1 MTLPEGGGEGA
12 KVEPRCQRGQAGDV
26 IVVSEVGIGDSEN
39 GEGGAVREGHGELRG
54 EGEEGSELGE
64 LRYGG
69 EEGGEVINGW
79 RKRFREGDTNEKR
92 KKMWDNEKSENKNNI
107 FLLLLDTRQK
117 VVQEFSELQV
127 FEYLSCLSP
136 SHFLNQT

>member
-54 EGEEGSELGE
+54 EGEEGSELTE
-64 LRYGG
+64 THQVQTIPLSPLC
-69 EEGGEVINGW
+69 
-79 RKRFREGDTNEKR
+79 FFF
-92 KKMWDNEKSENKNNI
+92 
-107 FLLLLDTRQK
+107 FLLS
-117 VVQEFSELQV
+117 F
-127 FEYLSCLSP
+127 YP
-136 SHFLNQT
+136 